1 MASLS
6 HNCNLLCIEYQDV
19 MELFPGFK
27 LSITELIA
35 ALVLILSFAF
45 QLYFYFRYLNITFR
59 MKNKERKGRL
69 SFQQEKLPVSVI
81 ICARDET
88 ENLRKFLPEILKQD
102 YPDFEVIVVND
113 GGNEDTEILLR
124 EMKKEY
130 PVLRSTFVPDG
141 TTNLSTKKLA
151 LTLGIKAAKNEW
163 LLFTD
168 ADCIPE
174 GNQWIS
180 RMARNFS
187 RDAGFVLGYGAYLS
201 EKGFLN
207 RLITYDTLFNA
218 LQYLGFAAAG
228 IPYMGVGRNMAYR
241 KEIFFREKGFA
252 STLHLRSGD
261 DDLMVNQF
269 AGKKNT
275 RIETSVESI
284 TWSPA
289 EKTFSRWYYQK
300 ERHLSVSTYYRSA
313 SKLQLIAEPLSRGLF
328 YLAGL
333 VILLQGIIAFN
344 WVLIAIPFT
353 FFLLKMLVLGI
364 IINRS
369 SHYYG
374 GRNYLLLLPVF
385 DIILPLLSAFIMTF
399 GRMGKK
405 AVNISWK

>member
-1 MASLS
+1 
-6 HNCNLLCIEYQDV
+6 
-19 MELFPGFK
+19 MELFPGFS
-27 LSITELIA
+27 LSIAELIA
-35 ALVLILSFAF
+35 ALILIISFIGQIF
-45 QLYFYFRYLNITFR
+45 FYFRYLNISIR
-59 MKNKERKGRL
+59 MKKKERKGKL
-69 SFQQEKLPVSVI
+69 IFQQQKLPVSVI

-88 ENLRKFLPEILKQD
+88 ENLRKFLPEVLKQD

-124 EMKKEY
+124 ELKKEY

-174 GNQWIS
+174 GNQWIT

-187 RDAGFVLGYGAYLS
+187 RDAGFVLGYGAYLT

-218 LQYLGFAAAG
+218 LQYLGFAATG
-228 IPYMGVGRNMAYR
+228 MPYMGVGRNMAYR
-241 KEIFFREKGFA
+241 REIFFREKGFA

-261 DDLMVNQF
+261 DDLMVNQC
-269 AGKKNT
+269 ADKKNT

-284 TWSPA
+284 TWSQA
-289 EKTFSRWYYQK
+289 EKTFRRWYYQK
-300 ERHLSVSTYYRSA
+300 ERHLSVSTFYRNA
-313 SKLQLIAEPLSRGLF
+313 SKLQLIVEPLSRGMF
-328 YLAGL
+328 YLSGL
-333 VILLQGIIAFN
+333 AMLVFGVISLNWIMIAS
-344 WVLIAIPFT
+344 VLML
-353 FFLLKMLVLGI
+353 FLIKMLVLGI
-364 IINRS
+364 IINKS
-369 SHYYG
+369 SKYYG
-374 GRNYLLLLPVF
+374 GRKYVLLLPVF
-385 DIILPLLSAFIMTF
+385 DILLPLLSAFIMTF

>member
-1 MASLS
+1 
-6 HNCNLLCIEYQDV
+6 
-19 MELFPGFK
+19 MEIFPGFS
-27 LSITELIA
+27 LSIAELSA
-35 ALVLILSFAF
+35 AIVLIISFAG
-45 QLYFYFRYLNITFR
+45 QLFYYFRYLNISLR
-59 MKNKERKGRL
+59 MKSKERKGRL
-69 SFQQEKLPVSVI
+69 TFQQEKLPVSVI

-124 EMKKEY
+124 GMKPEY
-130 PVLRSTFVPDG
+130 PMLRSTFVPAG

-151 LTLGIKAAKNEW
+151 LTLGIKAAKNDW

-174 GNQWIS
+174 SNQWIAK
-180 RMARNFS
+180 MARNFG
-187 RDAGFVLGYGAYLS
+187 RETGFVLGYGAYLT

-207 RLITYDTLFNA
+207 RLVTYDTLFNA
-218 LQYLGFAAAG
+218 LQFLGFAAAG
-228 IPYMGVGRNMAYR
+228 KPYMGVGRNMAYR

-261 DDLMVNQF
+261 DDLMVNQH

-284 TWSPA
+284 TWSLA
-289 EKTFSRWYYQK
+289 EKTFRRWYFQK
-300 ERHLSVSTYYRSA
+300 ERHLSVSTFYRNA
-313 SKLQLIAEPLSRGLF
+313 SKLQLLAEPLSRGIF
-328 YLAGL
+328 YLSSLALLVLGL
-333 VILLQGIIAFN
+333 LSSNWIVAVFPIALF
-344 WVLIAIPFT
+344 LI
-353 FFLLKMLVLGI
+353 KMLVLGVI
-364 IINRS
+364 MNRTS
-369 SHYYG
+369 RYYG
-374 GRNYLLLLPVF
+374 GGKYVLLLPVF
-385 DIILPLLSAFIMTF
+385 DILLPLLSAFIMTF

>member
-1 MASLS
+1 MEIYPDLPLHIVESVTASL
-6 HNCNLLCIEYQDV
+6 
-19 MELFPGFK
+19 
-27 LSITELIA
+27 LIF
-35 ALVLILSFAF
+35 SFVG
-45 QLYFYFRYLNITFR
+45 QLYFYFGILNITLR
-59 MKNKERKGRL
+59 MKKKEKKGRL
-69 SFQQEKLPVSVI
+69 NFQHMKLPVSVI

-88 ENLRKFLPEILKQD
+88 DNLQRFLPEILKQD

-124 EMKKEY
+124 AMKKEY
-130 PVLRSTFVPDG
+130 PRLRSTFVPNG

-174 GNQWIS
+174 SNQWIA
-180 RMARNFS
+180 RMARNFVG
-187 RDAGFVLGYGAYLS
+187 DAGFVLGYGAYLS

-218 LQYLGFAAAG
+218 LQFLGFAANG
-228 IPYMGVGRNMAYR
+228 KPYMGVGRNMAYR
-241 KEIFFREKGFA
+241 KEIFFNEKGFS

-269 AGKKNT
+269 ATKKNT

-284 TWSPA
+284 TWSMA
-289 EKTFSRWYYQK
+289 EKTYKRWYYQK
-300 ERHLSVSTYYRSA
+300 ERHLSVSTFYNNV
-313 SKLQLIAEPLSRGLF
+313 SKLQLFAEPFTRGLF
-328 YLAGL
+328 YLAA
-333 VILLQGIIAFN
+333 LLLLIQGIITLN
-344 WVLIAIPFT
+344 WVLVVVPMV
-353 FFLLKMLVLGI
+353 FFVLKMLILGS
-364 IINRS
+364 IINQS
-369 SHYYG
+369 SRYYG
-374 GRNYLLLLPVF
+374 GRKYVLLLPVF
-385 DIILPLLSAFIMTF
+385 DIFLPLVSAFILTF